1 MKFFQMMVK
10 TEIITVNAN
19 FSISVLQEE
28 KLFFFYFAVFSRSQT
43 FHIYNVKLF

>member
-1 MKFFQMMVK
+1 MNFFQMMVK

-28 KLFFFYFAVFSRSQT
+28 KLFFYFAVFSRSQI
-43 FHIYNVKLF
+43 FHIYYVKLF